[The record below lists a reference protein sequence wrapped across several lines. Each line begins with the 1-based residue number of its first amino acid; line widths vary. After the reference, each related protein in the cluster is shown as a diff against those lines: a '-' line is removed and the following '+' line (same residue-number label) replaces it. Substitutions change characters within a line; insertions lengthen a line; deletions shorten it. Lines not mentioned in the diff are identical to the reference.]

1 MPKTKGTRAMNGQ
14 KKCSRCLATKHVDE
28 FNKSKSHRDGYDPQ
42 CKACKAEHSE
52 RKSAPGAT
60 I

>member
-14 KKCSRCLATKHVDE
+14 KKCSRCLATKPVDD

-42 CKACKAEHSE
+42 CKACKAEQYQQ
-52 RKSAPGAT
+52 RKMKV
-60 I
+60 

>member
-14 KKCSRCLATKHVDE
+14 KKCSRCLATKPVDE

-42 CKACKAEHSE
+42 CKACKAEQYQQ
-52 RKSAPGAT
+52 RKMKV
-60 I
+60 